1 LYTLDRISCIK
12 DFIIFQ
18 IIQKAFSKY
27 IELKQ
32 DESFTIAHIHLIAD
46 ELKEQISNLLA
57 VFRVETCTAKDSVSQ
72 AVKDRICTLEQDGE
86 KTSGENEA
94 AASDVGVH
102 NTGKMSFPVNNGEST
117 LLQFKNQMPVSFQT
131 VSTYSCS
138 YK

>member
-1 LYTLDRISCIK
+1 LYRICCIEL
-12 DFIIFQ
+12 INIFQ
-18 IIQKAFSKY
+18 IIQKTFSKY
-27 IELKQ
+27 IELNQ
-32 DESFTIAHIHLIAD
+32 EGNFTIAHIHLVAD

-86 KTSGENEA
+86 KSSEENETA
-94 AASDVGVH
+94 VSA
-102 NTGKMSFPVNNGEST
+102 GKMSSPVNNREST

-131 VSTYSCS
+131 VFTYSCN